1 MSVEG
6 VDAFPL
12 TWPDGW
18 ERTSSPSD
26 SRYQVIVVDRVRQD
40 VLHSLRQ
47 MNVFR
52 KDIVI
57 STNLPLRRD
66 GEPYGDARC
75 QGSTGVAV
83 YWMRKTKPQVMAC
96 DRWKKVGENL
106 RAIWQALEALRS
118 LERCGASQ
126 VIERA
131 FMGFAAL
138 PAANRSKPW
147 REVLGFP
154 LDAFVTPGH
163 VTEAYRELARI
174 HHPDRGGDQQRM
186 SEINVAV
193 AEATDELKS

>member
-18 ERTSSPSD
+18 ERTTSPTD
-26 SRYQVIVVDRVRQD
+26 SRYQMIVVDRARQD
-40 VLHSLRQ
+40 VLRSLRQ
-47 MNVFR
+47 MNVVR

-57 STNLPLRRD
+57 STNLPLRKD

-83 YWMRKTKPQVMAC
+83 YWMRNGRPQVIAC
-96 DRWKKVGENL
+96 DRWKKVGENM
-106 RAIWQALEALRS
+106 RAIWHALEALRS

-138 PAANRSKPW
+138 PAAHRMKPW
-147 REVLGFP
+147 REVLG
-154 LDAFVTPGH
+154 LNEKATRSAVTD
-163 VTEAYRELARI
+163 AYRELARI
-174 HHPDRGGDQQRM
+174 HHPDRGGDQTRM
-186 SEINVAV
+186 SEINTAV
-193 AEATDELKS
+193 SQAMDELDA